1 MLTREQILATLR
13 AYKARYGEKYGIER
27 IGLFGSYATGRANE
41 TSDVDVFV
49 TLRRT
54 SLVTLSRI
62 RLDLEERLGIT
73 TDIVQLRERMNP
85 YLKSRIENEAL
96 SA

>member
-62 RLDLEERLGIT
+62 RLDLEERFGIA